1 MLPGYSITSKHAY
14 DVVARPHDRGGSSGA
29 ELGIRTNDADDRG
42 SGPHPRLPTR
52 WPIQNARCSSATRS
66 PDRDHLVSREDA
78 RAAWFRPEDVRPLGQ
93 LAGMDAT
100 RQQRALPYDDFDA
113 VYEQMIVR
121 VVAPALGA
129 ALEDG
134 TLSRAGLEVFLRESV
149 GYPNCVVVAAVS
161 AVLPVAGGLGLD
173 ELADRV
179 ADELDRAELL
189 ESPTD
194 TGTTTGAGPI
204 VGSGAVLDVVD
215 PAGQPRPDED
225 LGRTNARSLP
235 VDSRGLTRVGPPARP
250 RLWRCPGEVEPPPGG
265 PGIVVCTGLGAPEF
279 DERRLYLAREVHVVV
294 AHKLTVALGPGAS
307 ARGEEST
314 TPPPP

>member
-1 MLPGYSITSKHAY
+1 
-14 DVVARPHDRGGSSGA
+14 
-29 ELGIRTNDADDRG
+29 
-42 SGPHPRLPTR
+42 
-52 WPIQNARCSSATRS
+52 
-66 PDRDHLVSREDA
+66 
-78 RAAWFRPEDVRPLGQ
+78 
-93 LAGMDAT
+93 MDAT
-100 RQQRALPYDDFDA
+100 RQQRALPCDDFDA

-121 VVAPALGA
+121 FVAPALGA
-129 ALEDG
+129 ALDDG

-149 GYPNCVVVAAVS
+149 GYPNGVVVAAVS

-204 VGSGAVLDVVD
+204 VGSSAVLDVVD

-225 LGRTNARSLP
+225 LGRTNAPDLSSSTRA
-235 VDSRGLTRVGPPARP
+235 DSPALDRPRGLACG
-250 RLWRCPGEVEPPPGG
+250 
-265 PGIVVCTGLGAPEF
+265 GAPERSSL
-279 DERRLYLAREVHVVV
+279 RRAAPGLSSAPGWGPPSSTSSACTWPARVHVVV
-294 AHKLTVALGPGAS
+294 AHKLTVALGPGAVS
-307 ARGEEST
+307 ARGEEIT